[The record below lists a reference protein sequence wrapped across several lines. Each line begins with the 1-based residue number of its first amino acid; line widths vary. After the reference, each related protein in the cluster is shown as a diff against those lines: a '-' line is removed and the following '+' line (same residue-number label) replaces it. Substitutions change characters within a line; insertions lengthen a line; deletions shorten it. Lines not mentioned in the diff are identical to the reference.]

1 MTPTGLDHSN
11 ALVSTRDQQR
21 LARQRRQTYTFMVVF
36 GVVLV
41 VGAVALGNWLQ
52 WWTIGGQITPVA
64 LSCPVQEVTKPELTR
79 VNVYNATTRPGLA
92 AAVGKELGERGFDVL
107 SIETEEPDEPIR
119 AVVQIR
125 FSESALREART
136 VARQFPGTVVM
147 EPVEAEDEGAVDVVI
162 GTRYK
167 RMVSARKGAA
177 AIAMTPEPP
186 NCVPAGAGS

>member
-1 MTPTGLDHSN
+1 MTPTGLEPSST
-11 ALVSTRDQQR
+11 LVGTRDQVR
-21 LARQRRQTYTFMVVF
+21 LARQRRQTFTFMAVF

-41 VGAVALGNWLQ
+41 VGAVALGNWLR

-64 LSCPVQEVTKPELTR
+64 RSCPVQQVTEPELTR

-107 SIETEEPDEPIR
+107 SIDTEEPDEPIR

-125 FSESALREART
+125 FGNSALREART
-136 VARQFPGTVVM
+136 VARQFPGTVILAPT
-147 EPVEAEDEGAVDVVI
+147 ETEDAGTVDVVI
-162 GTRYK
+162 GTKYK

-186 NCVPAGAGS
+186 NCVPATAGT